1 MQNYEARK
9 RLLEYDDVMNNQR
22 EVIYDLR
29 LFALEGGEDL
39 RGEVWDMVE
48 QALRDVIAE
57 YAPEGEHP
65 EAWDL
70 YALRQRLV
78 LDYFLVVE
86 ELPAHEGDEHEF
98 EDSEAIED
106 LVVEAGRVG
115 FKRKLESWAEHRERI
130 LAWVML
136 GVIDE
141 KWRDHLY
148 DLDHLKAS
156 IGFRGWGQKD
166 PLIEYKQEAY
176 TMFVDLMADLRK
188 SVSTLAFRAQLAV
201 PQPRPQPPRK
211 LTLSGPSETPDTRPR
226 TTSRPAEPPPPA
238 DALSA
243 AMTGARRVGP
253 QPGQGEI
260 TNRGETPPPPAQ
272 PASSEKTVGRNDP
285 CPCGSGRTYKKC
297 HGAGTV

>member
-1 MQNYEARK
+1 
-9 RLLEYDDVMNNQR
+9 MNNQR

-39 RGEVWDMVE
+39 RGEVWDMIE
-48 QALRDVIAE
+48 QALRDVVAE
-57 YAPEGEHP
+57 YAVEGDHP
-65 EAWDL
+65 EDWNL

-86 ELPAHEGDEHEF
+86 ELPAREGDGHEF
-98 EDSEAIED
+98 VDVEAIED
-106 LVVEAGRVG
+106 IVVEAGRVG
-115 FKRKLESWAEHRERI
+115 FNRKLESWGDHRERI

-176 TMFVDLMADLRK
+176 TMFVDLMKDLRR

-201 PQPRPQPPRK
+201 PQPRPQPPRR
-211 LTLSGPSETPDTRPR
+211 LTLSGPSETPDTRPSR
-226 TTSRPAEPPPPA
+226 TPPPPEPQHD
-238 DALSA
+238 DALAA
-243 AMTGARRVGP
+243 AMTGARRVTP
-253 QPGQGEI
+253 QPPARQALT
-260 TNRGETPPPPAQ
+260 TNRSEGGPPA
-272 PASSEKTVGRNDP
+272 PVTSEKTVGRNDP
-285 CPCGSGRTYKKC
+285 CPCGSGRKYKKC